1 MLVHS
6 VVLLCLAVSV
16 CVCWCLFGVC
26 LCRLVSVYVGGR
38 RSVLASASGAVFVV
52 AGVCWRMLRCAGVGW
67 YSWWQLMLVGVCLVS
82 ANANVAAGCV
92 AGIVWVFVWVW
103 VLVLELVFV
112 LLLVLVKV
120 SVPFLICCKSSAFI
134 AYVQHMKIFKASNSS
149 FVCWH
154 KQYKCARNKTT
165 RPTKTIRTC
174 AEHMKTFNVRADV
187 FV

>member
-1 MLVHS
+1 MCVSVCLPVSVSIYGCMLVHS

-120 SVPFLICCKSSAFI
+120 SVYFLICCKSSACI
-134 AYVQHMKIFKASNSS
+134 AYVQHMNIFKASNSS
-149 FVCWH
+149 FVCW
-154 KQYKCARNKTT
+154 
-165 RPTKTIRTC
+165 
-174 AEHMKTFNVRADV
+174 D
-187 FV
+187 